1 MELKLIFIALNF
13 LICALIVVT
22 AFVLV
27 IKYANLTIK
36 YNKLYKYIQ
45 NYLNVIITARYGNL
59 NNKCVDG
66 VDALTLQLSKYTN
79 ALIESIKDR
88 DTMINEY
95 IEKEKESQSLK
106 QDFISSL
113 THDLKVPIVAQDN
126 TYDLFLGGS
135 FGSLTSVQ
143 ENAIKNLKISNND
156 LKNLIVNLLDAQ
168 KLDTKNLEL
177 NCEILNLNK
186 LIEEIIEQ
194 NKSILLIQNKEIF
207 FNSNCA
213 NILYNADKFLIK
225 RALNNLIS
233 NAVFYGKNS
242 KNIYISLNKKNN
254 SIEIIVSD
262 EGDGIK
268 EDAINDIFKKYYTS
282 AKKYSNIGIGLGL
295 YIVNK
300 IVNAHNGT
308 IEAKNNKINKGAS
321 FIIDLPVK

>member
-95 IEKEKESQSLK
+95 IEKEKESQNLK
-106 QDFISSL
+106 QDFISGL
-113 THDLKVPIVAQDN
+113 THDLKVPIIAQDN
-126 TYDLFLGGS
+126 TCDLFLEGK
-135 FGSLTSVQ
+135 FGIISDVQ
-143 ENAIKNLKISNND
+143 KDAIKNLKISNND
-156 LKNLIVNLLDAQ
+156 LKNLIINLLDVQ
-168 KLDTKNLEL
+168 KLDTKEL
-177 NCEILNLNK
+177 VLNYEIINLNETIK
-186 LIEEIIEQ
+186 EVLEQ
-194 NKSILLIQNKEIF
+194 NKSILTIQNKEIF
-207 FNSNCA
+207 FNSNCE
-213 NILYNADKFLIK
+213 NVLYKADKFLLK

-233 NAVFYGKNS
+233 NAIFYGKNS
-242 KNIYISLNKKNN
+242 KNIYISLYKNN
-254 SIEIIVSD
+254 DFIEITVSD

-268 EDAINDIFKKYYTS
+268 EDNINDIFKKYYTS
-282 AKKYSNIGIGLGL
+282 AKKYSNVGIGLGL

-300 IVNAHNGT
+300 IILAHNGT
-308 IEAKNNKINKGAS
+308 IKAKNNKPKGAS
-321 FIIDLPVK
+321 FIINLPIK